1 MDPMDIS
8 TLKKTIIQKIDQANE
23 NQLLEVLSVFSE
35 DISSDWW
42 EEVPDEVKDAIQL
55 SLKQSESGQVIEHDK
70 VVKDF
75 APWLAK

>member
-75 APWLAK
+75 TPWLAK